1 MLISGSLIIKAGT
14 HVDDFIFTTN
24 NCQEFEAWFAEVRK
38 ELNISSMN
46 RMGMNGVDYMSLWIT
61 VNSARNYLKISQK
74 GYIEQQLRRLG
85 LDRMRSSSTP
95 MASGVKFFSSDMPAE
110 VDVRRRDIYR
120 RLIGVARWIT
130 RNACPEANFAV
141 SYLSCFLVNPSAAM
155 LKAVVQVFRYFKWTV
170 ENDVEG
176 RCFRAPPA
184 GGVIPLGFK
193 LKVGKNQAY
202 AYIDSTYLSEEKSLC
217 RYGVVIFV
225 NMCCVFELS
234 RRLMDWV
241 LSSTEAEFCALA
253 CGAQECLYIRYVLE
267 AINEPQN
274 GPLLIGQDNKSCIQ
288 IAENPG
294 RHHGRTKHIDVRY
307 RWIECKIYHAKI
319 ALVYVNTKHMVA
331 DSQTKAL
338 CYEAH
343 ATMASAMK
351 GQKFPEKQKK
361 EHKKRKLDEDDEVT
375 INWVLPENQACQ
387 RADCPCTSRCVVINA
402 DGSVRR
408 RHPYCCR
415 TCARGRP
422 CARNYH
428 PTPIVVNE
436 HDERVGTEET

>member
-1 MLISGSLIIKAGT
+1 MPCLRAKAVAKDARARARKEAADEGEADATVVEADKAG
-14 HVDDFIFTTN
+14 VMLANSRACVGIAARSVTN
-24 NCQEFEAWFAEVRK
+24 RATAGLELEAKAKAAMARVR
-38 ELNISSMN
+38 
-46 RMGMNGVDYMSLWIT
+46 IT
-61 VNSARNYLKISQK
+61 V
-74 GYIEQQLRRLG
+74 
-85 LDRMRSSSTP
+85 
-95 MASGVKFFSSDMPAE
+95 
-110 VDVRRRDIYR
+110 
-120 RLIGVARWIT
+120 
-130 RNACPEANFAV
+130 
-141 SYLSCFLVNPSAAM
+141 
-155 LKAVVQVFRYFKWTV
+155 
-170 ENDVEG
+170 
-176 RCFRAPPA
+176 
-184 GGVIPLGFK
+184 GVIPLGFK